1 MPDDYPEPES
11 IALLANSD
19 AVIVEYPVQML
30 PRQAGES
37 SIAPL
42 GAVQYMIKVIS
53 AMLGLRLR
61 TLIQR

>member
-11 IALLANSD
+11 IALLAVTN
-19 AVIVEYPVQML
+19 AVIAEYPTPMQ
-30 PRQAGES
+30 PRSGGQS
-37 SIAPL
+37 SIAAF

-61 TLIQR
+61 TLMRR